1 YRKFCGTHH
10 DLNHRAHRA
19 EGTPPFMQQA
29 DLCTRAAIRT
39 AMHAPFVCRS
49 VSVVGED
56 QAYAHF
62 TRIDMR
68 GCPFQGRSRQG
79 LSISEHDVRP
89 KLRESL
95 LHVKSARVRTQA
107 RP

>member
-1 YRKFCGTHH
+1 MRRLRRILMH
-10 DLNHRAHRA
+10 
-19 EGTPPFMQQA
+19 
-29 DLCTRAAIRT
+29 RAAIGT
-39 AMHAPFVCRS
+39 AMHARFVCRS

-62 TRIDMR
+62 TRIDMSR
-68 GCPFQGRSRQG
+68 CPFHCRSRQW

-95 LHVKSARVRTQA
+95 LHLKSARGRTQA